1 VWSGSFGWLPALI
14 PADAGTFRVTDPVLE
29 EILVDAGGRLVDGQP
44 PDVEIA
50 EVSHISGDARLAI
63 ARVDPEHQEG
73 GRLLVAAA
81 IRGRE
86 TIGARLAARRVG
98 KRLRALGYSETV
110 VVLWDI
116 DQFVHLPGRRVTV
129 RRRAAEFLPQRALV
143 VGRREDHGPTV
154 LEAVAEE
161 VSGHVGHAV
170 EYGRP
175 LARQGRMVAVAD
187 EHVLRIAIGPGRKKI
202 KQHEQTL
209 EFLAAAAPSVI
220 RKRVP
225 RLLAAGKL
233 GLGEWSVEE
242 RLSGSAASHQ
252 LGQRLLDECI
262 DFLVA
267 LHNVALADGGAGT
280 PLLEKAKIVA
290 AACAS
295 TEHRDAVLELG
306 SNLDAELS
314 ELPRG
319 FGHGD
324 FWTRNLLVTG
334 DRLGAVIDWD
344 SAAPGSLPLLDLL
357 HLTLSARREKTREYL
372 GEAVVRHQL
381 PWADAGGD
389 EVVDSYCRRLGIDVD
404 SRLLKWLV
412 FAYWLEHVAYELDY
426 ARDRAGRPVWMHN
439 NVEIVLDALD
449 GYAPTRS
456 GTRLFT

>member
-1 VWSGSFGWLPALI
+1 MWSGGFGWLPALI
-14 PADAGTFRVTDPVLE
+14 PADAVTFRVMDPVLE
-29 EILVDAGGRLVDGQP
+29 EILVDAGGRLVDGEP
-44 PDVEIA
+44 PDVEITDA
-50 EVSHISGDARLAI
+50 SRLSGDAKVAI

-73 GRLLVAAA
+73 GRLMVAAA

-86 TIGARLAARRVG
+86 TISARLAARRVG
-98 KRLRALGYSETV
+98 KRLRALGYGETA

-116 DQFVHLPGRRVTV
+116 DQFVHLPGHRVTV
-129 RRRAAEFLPQRALV
+129 RRRAAEYLPQRALV
-143 VGRREDHGPTV
+143 VGHREDHGPTV

-161 VSGHVGHAV
+161 VSRQVGHRV
-170 EYGRP
+170 EYGSP

-187 EHVLRIAIGPGRKKI
+187 EHVLRIAIGPGRKRI
-202 KQHEQTL
+202 KQHEGTL
-209 EFLAAAAPSVI
+209 EFLAAAAPPLI
-220 RKRVP
+220 KERVP

-233 GLGEWSVEE
+233 GLGEWSAEE

-252 LGQRLLDECI
+252 LGQGLLEECI
-262 DFLVA
+262 EFLVA
-267 LHNVALADGGAGT
+267 LHNIRPAEARA
-280 PLLEKAKIVA
+280 PLLEKAQIVA
-290 AACAS
+290 AACARP
-295 TEHRDAVLELG
+295 EHRDAVLELG

-344 SAAPGSLPLLDLL
+344 SAAPGSLPLLDLM
-357 HLTLSARREKTREYL
+357 HLTLSAQREKTREYL

-381 PWADAGGD
+381 PWAAAGGD
-389 EVVDSYCRRLGIDVD
+389 EIVDSYCRRLGIDLD
-404 SRLLKWLV
+404 SRLLKGLV
-412 FAYWLEHVAYELDY
+412 FAYWLEHVAYEIDY
-426 ARDRAGRPVWMHN
+426 ARDRAGRPVWMRN
-439 NVEIVLDALD
+439 NVEVVLDALD